1 MYIFL
6 GGIVMRKYV
15 LILLCLLF
23 SGCVSFELGK
33 EFPDVEEPV
42 TIEKKEVVIPE
53 IKKEVKPVRKPLT
66 NIGKVY
72 VGMKKEEV
80 MAIMGKHII
89 IGYEKIKGGNTFAPI
104 FVRSPYRAEI
114 LTDAKAVFEVMYYF
128 TDVKK
133 ADDIVSDEELTPLVF
148 EKNKLIGK
156 GQDFLFKLKNTLK

>member
-1 MYIFL
+1 
-6 GGIVMRKYV
+6 MRKYI
-15 LILLCLLF
+15 LILLCLFL
-23 SGCVSFELGK
+23 SGCVSFEIGK
-33 EFPDVEEPV
+33 ESPEVEEPIQ
-42 TIEKKEVVIPE
+42 IEKKEAVIPKV
-53 IKKEVKPVRKPLT
+53 KKEIVKPIRKPLT

-80 MAIMGKHII
+80 MTIMGKRIA
-89 IGYEKIKGGNTFAPI
+89 IGYEYINGSNRLSPI
-104 FVRSPYRAEI
+104 FLRSPYRAEI

-148 EKNKLIGK
+148 ERNKLIGK